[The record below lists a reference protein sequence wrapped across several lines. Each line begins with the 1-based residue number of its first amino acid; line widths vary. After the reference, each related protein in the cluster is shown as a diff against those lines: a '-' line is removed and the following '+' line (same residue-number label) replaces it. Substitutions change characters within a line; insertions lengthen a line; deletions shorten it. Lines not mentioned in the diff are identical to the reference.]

1 MKKIILEHLTLRNFK
16 GFREFILNTNDG
28 NVNAFGDNGTGKT
41 TLFDAFIWCLF
52 GKDSANRTEQLFEI
66 KELDSFGNVLQHK
79 LEHQVESILL
89 VNGKRRAFRRV
100 YQEKWTK
107 KRGAAHDTFE
117 GHKTD
122 YYVDGVPVQ
131 MKEYKEEVAGLIQED
146 LFKLLTSPTFF
157 NEQLDKRERRKVLLE
172 VCGDI
177 TNAEVIHSN
186 KTLEQLPSILGNR
199 SIEKHIAY
207 VKNRQKSINTEL
219 KELPIRI
226 SEANRN
232 MPDVSELDEELLQ
245 EDLEILQAQKKSK
258 EEELVLIHSGGAVA
272 AQEKRLREIESG
284 LLDIKSRLQSE
295 SLDKAAEK
303 RSEVGQLQNDFD
315 AIRRQI
321 DDKQRRIKQNEF
333 DIENRKQDADRLRKE
348 WQEEN
353 AKIFEGHDHPDNC
366 PACGQ
371 ALPTEQVAESHAKAE
386 AAFNKSKSEMLEQI
400 NARGRTA
407 SNQAKQLEQANV
419 RMHEELTV
427 LKEQLASKQEV
438 LRTAELELEDIRSGI
453 QDPAADLEYKK
464 LQAEAEKVKQE
475 IVQLRE
481 SAKDAYAKVQQEVY
495 SIQADLVALEQE
507 KAKFAQVAKLLQ
519 RIAELEAEEKRLA
532 AEYEQLE
539 SELFLMEEFT
549 KIKVSLLESK
559 INSKFRFTR
568 FKLFNEQINGGL
580 EETCVA
586 TYNGV
591 PFDGG
596 LNSAARTN
604 VGIDIINALSDHYGF
619 SAPIFIDNAESV
631 TQLVDTDAQ
640 VIRLVVSETDKQLRI
655 ETKNNNIQEAI

>member
-1 MKKIILEHLTLRNFK
+1 MKRIILERLTLRNFK
-16 GFREFILNTNDG
+16 GFREFVLDTNGG
-28 NVNAFGDNGTGKT
+28 NVDAFGDNGTGKT

-79 LEHQVESILL
+79 LEHQVEAVTL
-89 VNGKRRAFRRV
+89 VDGRRKTFRRV
-100 YQEKWTK
+100 YKEKWTQ

-131 MKEYKEEVAGLIQED
+131 QKEYKEEVAALIQED

-157 NEQLDKRERRKVLLE
+157 NEQLDKKERRKVLLE

-177 TNAEVIHSN
+177 TDAEVIHSN
-186 KTLEQLPSILGNR
+186 VALEQLPSILGDLTIDKR
-199 SIEKHIAY
+199 IAY

-226 SEANRN
+226 SEANRS

-245 EDLEILQAQKKSK
+245 EDIDTLQAQKKAK

-295 SLDKAAEK
+295 SLDKAAHK
-303 RSEVGQLQNDFD
+303 RHEVSQLQNDFD
-315 AIRRQI
+315 AIRRQV

-333 DIENRKQDADRLRKE
+333 DIENRNQDASRLRKE

-353 AKIFEGHDHPDNC
+353 AKVYEGHNHTDNC
-366 PACGQ
+366 PTCGQ
-371 ALPTEQVAESHAKAE
+371 ALPFDQLAEAQAKAV
-386 AAFNKSKSEMLEQI
+386 AAFNKSKSERIEQI
-400 NARGRTA
+400 SSRGRAA
-407 SNQAKQLEQANV
+407 SDQLKQLEQANV
-419 RMHEELTV
+419 RLQEEITM
-427 LKEQLASKQEV
+427 LKEQQASKQEV
-438 LRTAELELEDIRSGI
+438 LRTAELELEEIRSGI
-453 QDPAADLEYKK
+453 QDPAADPEYKK
-464 LQAEAEKVKQE
+464 LQEEAEKVKQE

-481 SAKDAYAKVQQEVY
+481 SAKDAYAKVQQEVF
-495 SIQADLVALEQE
+495 SIQADLINLEQD
-507 KAKFAQVAKLLQ
+507 KAKFAQVTKLQ
-519 RIAELEAEEKRLA
+519 RRIAELEGEEKRLA

-539 SELFLMEEFT
+539 GELFLMEEFT
-549 KIKVSLLESK
+549 KTKVSLLESK

-604 VGIDIINALSDHYGF
+604 VGIDIINALSEHYGF

-631 TQLVDTDAQ
+631 TQLLDTDAQ
-640 VIRLVVSETDKQLRI
+640 VIRLVVSEQDKKLRI
-655 ETKNNNIQEAI
+655 NPKNNTMQEAI